1 MDREGLIQYIKAND
15 THYRNFTFGGHSY
28 QDLFEI
34 KQHFEEEKRK
44 EEKCCD
50 RHRSSFM
57 FSKLFYSFITI
68 AFTTSFHFI
77 GKKGECQDISINT
90 LGSSGTSGAT
100 KGLPIPRAAIA
111 SNADII
117 TRIWSNSPF
126 EQKVFIE
133 NKGQYHEELTGIKE
147 KIFFCSVSGGVNI
160 YFTQTGII
168 YGIDEAKEEQ
178 NNISNEN
185 KYEEYREEKEYK
197 EKYKRKLKIIH
208 HLVKMEWLD
217 SNPGILP
224 QAEEKAPFYYTYTHD
239 PDKEKGGLKASAY
252 KKVIYRNIYSFID
265 LEIIFPE
272 EGKTGIKYSF
282 VLHPGANPTDIKLQ
296 WNGDKISQDNNGN
309 LIIKSPF
316 GDLIDHAPE
325 TFYEGGEKIPSW
337 FALNGNIVSFSLPA
351 SVIKSKKIIIDPWTS
366 NPTFTTNKA
375 YDINYDFAGNVYA
388 YGSGTGGTMT
398 TPGSP
403 FQLAKFN
410 NAGVLQWIFTASS
423 IAVIGNLYG
432 DFTINQRTGSS
443 YLGQGLNN
451 TSGAR
456 VVKVNTLG
464 SQVAISTGY
473 PAMREIWRM
482 DYNYCNGTI
491 IAAGG
496 GTANPSQ
503 QAFILDTNL
512 VNITPI
518 PVVSSNPDIDAA
530 LLSTDKYSTNAYMLF
545 AKEFTGSYPSLDNLL
560 VECPLPNLVPVSWNV
575 LTQHTFTEVSSVNYY
590 TAIIMNQRGNGFNGI
605 TVSPSYVYT
614 YDGRDIKKWNKANG
628 SFVSSLNVSNTLF
641 SWGGLDVDE
650 CDNLYVG
657 VNQDVKVYDAS
668 FNLTTTYNLTDV
680 VYDLKLSKNKQ
691 YLYACGNT
699 FISQIDL
706 PPLQLLQATATPATC
721 SNCNGTATVNVCNSN
736 AFTYSW
742 SPGGQTTATITGLCA
757 GSYSVTVISGCDT
770 LLKDTITVPA
780 TGSGPGFTLT
790 ASSTPASCAN
800 NNGATNVS
808 VNGGT
813 QPFTYTWS
821 PGGQTSSSATGLG
834 AGNYTVIVTDANG
847 CTNQQPVSVLAGGNL
862 QVTAGPLSTIC
873 IGQSVTLAAS
883 GGTNY
888 LWSNGSTNSTIVVTP
903 TATATYTVFVS
914 DTVSGCSGDTSVTVN
929 ISPPPAASATNAT
942 VCSGQTA
949 TLTASGGGN
958 YSWSNG
964 QTTSS
969 ITVAATATATYSV
982 IVSVGACSDTA
993 YCSVGV
999 NPSPLVALGNNQTIC
1014 DGQITTLDA
1023 GNSGASYLWST
1034 GETTQIINA
1043 TGAGTY
1049 WVIVGL
1055 NNCLAKDTVST
1066 FIAPKVHLYDSSLCT
1081 ISPIILDPGAGASN
1095 YLWSNGSTTQT
1106 ISVDVA
1112 GTYWVVAI
1120 FGSCMSGD
1128 SSHITGDGTG
1138 GGLFI
1143 PNAFT
1148 PNEDNLNEVF
1158 LAMGTG
1164 IQLFDMNVF
1173 DRWGNL
1179 IFTSDN
1185 VNKGWN
1191 GKIEGGHYAGKKNGS
1206 DVAQE
1211 DVYVWTINY
1220 TTQCFPNKKQTMI
1233 GHVSIVK

>member
-57 FSKLFYSFITI
+57 FSKLFYSFIAI

-133 NKGQYHEELTGIKE
+133 NKGQYNEELTGVE
-147 KIFFCSVSGGVNI
+147 QQIFFCVTIGGVNI
-160 YFTQTGII
+160 YFTKTGII
-168 YGIDEAKEEQ
+168 YGMDELKEEPR
-178 NNISNEN
+178 NDIEESNTHEEYGKEN
-185 KYEEYREEKEYK
+185 KSKK
-197 EKYKRKLKIIH
+197 KYKVIH
-208 HLVKMEWLD
+208 HLVEMSWLGT
-217 SNPGILP
+217 SRGILP
-224 QAEEKAPFYYTYTHD
+224 QAEEKVPFYYTYSYD
-239 PDKEKGGLKASAY
+239 PAKEKEAVKANAH
-252 KKVIYRNIYSFID
+252 KKIIYRNLYPFID

-272 EGKTGIKYSF
+272 ENKPGIKYSF
-282 VLHPGANPTDIKLQ
+282 ILHPGADPANIKLQ
-296 WNGDKISQDNNGN
+296 WSGAGIFQDKNGN
-309 LIIKSPF
+309 IIIKSPF
-316 GDLIDHAPE
+316 GDFIDHAPK
-325 TFYEGGEKIPSW
+325 TFYEGGEEIPSG
-337 FALNGNIVSFSLPA
+337 FVFTDNIISFNLPA
-351 SVIKSKKIIIDPWTS
+351 SILKSKIIVIDPWTS

-388 YGSGTGGTMT
+388 YGSGTAGTMVA
-398 TPGSP
+398 PGNP
-403 FQLAKFN
+403 YQLAKFN
-410 NAGVLQWIFTASS
+410 NAGALQWIFTASS

-432 DFTINQRTGSS
+432 DFTVNQQTGTS

-451 TSGAR
+451 SSGAK
-456 VVKVNTLG
+456 VVKVNKLG
-464 SQVAISTGY
+464 TQVAISAGA

-491 IAAGG
+491 LAAGG
-496 GTANPSQ
+496 GTATPSQ

-512 VNITPI
+512 VNITP
-518 PVVSSNPDIDAA
+518 VSIFNSQTEIDAA
-530 LLSTDKYSTNAYMLF
+530 LLSTDKYSNYAFMLF
-545 AKEFTGSYPSLDNLL
+545 ARRFNSPPPALDNLL
-560 VECPLPNLVPVSWNV
+560 VKCPLPNLTPVSWSA
-575 LTQHTFTEVSSVNYY
+575 LTGHTFIEVSSVAYY
-590 TAIIMNQRGNGFNGI
+590 SSVIMNQRGNGFNGI
-605 TVSPSYVYT
+605 AISPAYVYT
-614 YDGRDIKKWNKANG
+614 YDGSDIKKWDKASGN
-628 SFVSSLNVSNTLF
+628 FVSSLNVSSNLF
-641 SWGGLDVDE
+641 QWGGIDVDE

-657 VNQDVKVYDAS
+657 IDKNIKLYDAS
-668 FNLTTTYNLTDV
+668 WNLIAAYNLPDV
-680 VYDLKLSKNKQ
+680 IYDLKLSKNKQ
-691 YLYACGNT
+691 YLYACGNAFVT
-699 FISQIDL
+699 QIDL
-706 PPLQLLQATATPATC
+706 PPSQTPMQASATPATC

-742 SPGGQTTATITGLCA
+742 SPGGQTTAAITGLCA

-770 LLKDTITVPA
+770 LLEDTITVPSFG
-780 TGSGPGFTLT
+780 TGPGLSLT
-790 ASSTPASCAN
+790 TVSTPASCGN
-800 NNGATNVS
+800 NNGTASATI
-808 VNGGT
+808 NGGT
-813 QPFTYTWS
+813 SPFTYQWNN
-821 PGGQTSSSATGLG
+821 GQTTSTSTGL
-834 AGNYTVIVTDANG
+834 AMGNYTVVATDSNG
-847 CTNQQPVSVLAGGNL
+847 CTDIQTIAVPSNGAL
-862 QVTAGPLSTIC
+862 QVTAGPPSIIC
-873 IGQSVTLAAS
+873 SGQTVTLTSA
-883 GGTNY
+883 GGTGY
-888 LWSNGSTNSTIVVTP
+888 SWSNGSTASTIIVSP
-903 TATATYTVFVS
+903 SATTTYTVFVS
-914 DTVSGCSGDTSVTVN
+914 DSVSGCFGDTSVTIT
-929 ISPPPAASATNAT
+929 ISPPPVALATSSTICAGQNASL
-942 VCSGQTA
+942 S
-949 TLTASGGGN
+949 ASGGAG
-958 YSWSNG
+958 YFWSNG
-964 QTTSS
+964 NTTSVVVVS
-969 ITVAATATATYSV
+969 PTTATNYSV

-1014 DGQITTLDA
+1014 DGQITALDA

-1158 LAMGTG
+1158 LAIGTG
-1164 IQLFDMNVF
+1164 IQSFDMNVF

-1211 DVYVWTINY
+1211 DVYVWSIDY
-1220 TTQCFPNKKQTMI
+1220 TTQCFPNKMQTMI